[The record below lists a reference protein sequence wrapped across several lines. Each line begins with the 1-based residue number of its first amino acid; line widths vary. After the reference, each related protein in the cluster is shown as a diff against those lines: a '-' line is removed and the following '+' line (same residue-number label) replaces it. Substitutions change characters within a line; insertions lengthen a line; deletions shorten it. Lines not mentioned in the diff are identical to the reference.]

1 MEKVNVSAY
10 SVIWSRSHAL
20 VSAAL
25 PERSVVVVVSSLG
38 EFLNATSSIGAVGFV
53 DLDRLPELAPEA
65 AYIPIVALTDN
76 MLREMIGA
84 LEKWPWLS
92 HLLAT
97 DLLSSALARPY
108 LAMLMDELE
117 SWPARRVAGVG
128 VGVGGVGR
136 VSLVGNSNRRAARV
150 ERMCAFFLKHG
161 ISERTTS
168 LLSDAAEELVANA
181 LYDAPFEGGYFKK
194 AMPRTED
201 VDLPPNFA
209 CEISYGVDEGNVF
222 LRVRD
227 PFGALSRGR
236 VISVLERCSKAD
248 VVPDES
254 RGGAGL
260 GLWRVFSAASTIAI
274 TVVARRL
281 TDILIGIATK
291 DGRSRPPGKRLL
303 GVHLSFNSNSDD
315 SVDADEDALDKS
327 VAISRSDSDL
337 L

>member
-1 MEKVNVSAY
+1 M
-10 SVIWSRSHAL
+10 
-20 VSAAL
+20 
-25 PERSVVVVVSSLG
+25 VVSSLG

-53 DLDRLPELAPEA
+53 DLNLIPQLTPDAP
-65 AYIPIVALTDN
+65 YIPIVALTDN

-84 LEKWPWLS
+84 LEEWPWLS

-97 DLLSSALARPY
+97 SLLASPLAAPY

-117 SWPARRVAGVG
+117 SWPARRIAGVG

-136 VSLVGNSNRRAARV
+136 ASLVANSSRRAARV
-150 ERMCAFFLKHG
+150 ERMVAFFLKHG
-161 ISERTTS
+161 ISERTTA
-168 LLSDAAEELVANA
+168 LLSDAAEELIANA
-181 LYDAPFEGGYFKK
+181 LYDAPFEAGYFKK

-209 CEISYGVDEGNVF
+209 CEISYGVDDSNVF

-236 VISVLERCSKAD
+236 VISVLERCSKPD

-274 TVVARRL
+274 TVVSRRL
-281 TDILIGIATK
+281 TDILVGIASNY
-291 DGRSRPPGKRLL
+291 GGSRAAGKRLL
-303 GVHLSFNSNSDD
+303 GVHLSFNSNSDE
-315 SVDADEDALDKS
+315 SVPVDEDALDHS
-327 VAISRSDSDL
+327 VAISSSDTSIV
-337 L
+337 